1 MQLDFNARELTIKLV
16 YYGPALSGKT
26 TNLQALHA
34 RLLDRHKSRLMT
46 LDTTNDR
53 TLYFDVLPIS
63 FQSVGALR
71 VE

>member
-1 MQLDFNARELTIKLV
+1 
-16 YYGPALSGKT
+16 
-26 TNLQALHA
+26 
-34 RLLDRHKSRLMT
+34 MT